1 MDSNDNGSTHVV
13 QTSQLGFLTLSWQSM
28 WTTFKNGHVQ
38 IETQKMIRNLD
49 WRSKES
55 VSTLQ
60 MHQCSQTQ
68 TFSVPY

>member
-1 MDSNDNGSTHVV
+1 MTTAPHTVV
-13 QTSQLGFLTLSWQSM
+13 QTSQLGFLTLSWQST

-38 IETQKMIRNLD
+38 IDQTQKMIRNLD

-60 MHQCSQTQ
+60 MHQRSQTQ